1 MTRWKRSLA
10 ALTLSLTLAGGV
22 APTPV
27 LAQEEPAAEGEEK
40 SEGRPVDGYIVFAI
54 VAFLVLFIMG
64 KSARR

>member
-27 LAQEEPAAEGEEK
+27 FAQDAPETGEEK

-54 VAFLVLFIMG
+54 IAFLVLFIVG